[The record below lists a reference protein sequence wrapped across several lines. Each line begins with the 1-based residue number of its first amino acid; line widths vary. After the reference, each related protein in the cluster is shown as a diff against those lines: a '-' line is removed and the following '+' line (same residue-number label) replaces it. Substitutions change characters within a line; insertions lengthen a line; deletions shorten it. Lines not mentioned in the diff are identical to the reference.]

1 MHKIYREELPHM
13 VALFSCLK
21 GGILMATTRLIS
33 MHQNKG
39 KSIADCLADRTDYAK
54 NPVKTNDGEYIS
66 SYECDP
72 KTIQGEFLLSKR
84 IYSNIT
90 GREQTNDVIAY
101 QIRQSFKPG
110 EVTPELANKIGY
122 ELALKF
128 TKGNHAFIVATHI
141 DKSHIHNH
149 IIYNSTSIDC
159 TRKFRDFLGSGRAIR
174 KISDRICL
182 ENGLSI
188 IENPKRGKNH
198 YGKWLGDKKPVTHS
212 QNLRNTIDE
221 ILSKNP
227 TNFDAFLLQM
237 EQAGYLIKQ
246 GKYLAFKNKD
256 QKRFIRLRSLG
267 EGYTE
272 EEIKAIICGE
282 KPFINRD
289 KIIDKPQSHVNLLVD
304 IQAKLQAGK
313 GAGYEQ
319 WAKIFNLKQMAQTI
333 NFLIENN
340 LLAYE
345 DLEKKAQTSTDNFNQ
360 ISAQIKSAEKRMT
373 EIGNLKTHIINYSK
387 TRDIYT
393 AYREAGY
400 SKNFYEEHT
409 AELLLHKAAKA
420 AFDELEDKK
429 LPTVKALQ
437 MEYMELLSE
446 KKKLYSKYHSTK
458 KEMKNIL
465 TAKANVDRLLGE
477 NLSGNEKEKHK
488 EQR

>member
-1 MHKIYREELPHM
+1 
-13 VALFSCLK
+13 
-21 GGILMATTRLIS
+21 MATTRLIS
-33 MHQNKG
+33 MHHNKG
-39 KSIADCLADRTDYAK
+39 KSIADCIADRTDYAV
-54 NPVKTNDGEYIS
+54 NPDKTNDGEYIS

-72 KTIQGEFLLSKR
+72 KTVQGEFLLSKR
-84 IYSNIT
+84 IYSDIT

-110 EVTPELANKIGY
+110 EVIPELANKIGY
-122 ELALKF
+122 ELALNF

-141 DKSHIHNH
+141 DKTHIHNH
-149 IIYNSTSIDC
+149 IIYNSTSLDC
-159 TRKFRDFLGSGRAIR
+159 TRKFRDFLGSGKAVR

-188 IENPKRGKNH
+188 IENPKRSKNH

-212 QNLRNTIDE
+212 QNIRNTIDE

-227 TNFDAFLLQM
+227 TDFDVFLLQM
-237 EQAGYLIKQ
+237 EQAGYSIKN
-246 GKYLAFKNKD
+246 GKHLAFKNKD
-256 QKRFIRLRSLG
+256 QKKFIRLLSLG

-272 EEIKAIICGE
+272 EEIKAIICG
-282 KPFINRD
+282 KMPIVDRKKSN
-289 KIIDKPQSHVNLLVD
+289 KNPQSHVNLLVD

-313 GAGYEQ
+313 GAGYER

-333 NFLIENN
+333 NFLTDNN
-340 LLAYE
+340 LLVYE
-345 DLEKKAQTSTDNFNQ
+345 DLEKKAQLSTDTFNE
-360 ISAQIKSAEKRMT
+360 ISAQIKDIEKRMT

-393 AYREAGY
+393 AYRKAGY
-400 SKNFYEEHT
+400 SKKFYEEHT
-409 AELLLHKAAKA
+409 ADLLLHKAAKA

-437 MEYMELLSE
+437 TEYSELLSE
-446 KKKLYSKYHSTK
+446 KKMAYTKYHSIK
-458 KEMKNIL
+458 KERQNIL
-465 TAKANVDRLLGE
+465 TAKSNVDCLLGE
-477 NLSGNEKEKHK
+477 DISEKKKEKHK